1 MLYDLARA
9 DLRIKWLVTCLLAT
23 LGVSYVF
30 GALMVS
36 LYAGFTPGRVTA
48 TYAGPEMSMSMPPET
63 TMVMEHPMSMDQFA
77 TPEVHGV
84 DTDLLIQD
92 THVHVPMYGV
102 IAAALSLVVVGLS
115 LSQGWALALITLLFA
130 APWLDFAG
138 MWLTKFVSGRFAA
151 VTLIGGW
158 AMGVG
163 YLAVTALAI
172 HHMWLRR
179 RGVDR

>member
-1 MLYDLARA
+1 MCSS
-9 DLRIKWLVTCLLAT
+9 DLRVMRASAHPWESDSPAT
-23 LGVSYVF
+23 TSD
-30 GALMVS
+30 S
-36 LYAGFTPGRVTA
+36 
-48 TYAGPEMSMSMPPET
+48 
-63 TMVMEHPMSMDQFA
+63 
-77 TPEVHGV
+77 
-84 DTDLLIQD
+84 
-92 THVHVPMYGV
+92 
-102 IAAALSLVVVGLS
+102 
-115 LSQGWALALITLLFA
+115 A

-172 HHMWLRR
+172 HQMWLRT